1 MRNCHRGVGV
11 LTIPPGLHLEP
22 GGEVYCAHLARGKE
36 SYRGSAP
43 IATTVAVVG
52 LGSKIGGK
60 VMSAADIQ
68 TRVTDKAKG
77 KTSPVKI
84 SNITAP
90 DVTNKSREEIRLANI
105 GNTVTR
111 TVTDTSLRQMTDCPI
126 SNNAGSIADSEMRK
140 IAQHSISNRAR
151 CDVCRRKLESG
162 EPVFRARVLY
172 RVRPVCRS
180 CASIELTA
188 DGQYIRH
195 QCIEYNR
202 SVRCEYCDR
211 PIFGD
216 RWQVPVRHYCSREC
230 QNDAAGERRK
240 QRRALKRKPK
250 PCAMCGQLFKPRRM
264 DSQYC
269 SAACKQVAY
278 RRRSQTTATEVA
290 P

>member
-1 MRNCHRGVGV
+1 
-11 LTIPPGLHLEP
+11 
-22 GGEVYCAHLARGKE
+22 
-36 SYRGSAP
+36 
-43 IATTVAVVG
+43 
-52 LGSKIGGK
+52 
-60 VMSAADIQ
+60 MSAADIQ

-269 SAACKQVAY
+269 SAPYKQAAY
-278 RRRSQTTATEVA
+278 RRRSQTAATEVA
-290 P
+290 R

>member
-1 MRNCHRGVGV
+1 MIVEAVKLDVTQYTVQYELLRSQVIALAGNAAPGDTAADQRRGVGLALFLSKGMPEWIETVETV
-11 LTIPPGLHLEP
+11 L
-22 GGEVYCAHLARGKE
+22 R
-36 SYRGSAP
+36 
-43 IATTVAVVG
+43 ATLT
-52 LGSKIGGK
+52 
-60 VMSAADIQ
+60 
-68 TRVTDKAKG
+68 
-77 KTSPVKI
+77 
-84 SNITAP
+84 
-90 DVTNKSREEIRLANI
+90 
-105 GNTVTR
+105 
-111 TVTDTSLRQMTDCPI
+111 
-126 SNNAGSIADSEMRK
+126 K

-211 PIFGD
+211 PI
-216 RWQVPVRHYCSREC
+216 RHYCSREC

-269 SAACKQVAY
+269 SAACKQAAY
-278 RRRSQTTATEVA
+278 RRRSQTTGTEVA